1 MRKKERRKMKNE
13 NKKVIT
19 KIKGKVAYVTTEDN
33 VARMKIAVD
42 EETFKRLEEETE
54 IFENS
59 LTWSD
64 PMENCEDY
72 ECCFNVKSNLDF
84 KPTIYDRKGSEI
96 DYTDFPIN
104 PNAIVLLEIVI
115 KEMPYRRKNYT
126 SAYLK
131 TAVIIENGEPL
142 TSQKTSFDDFKDM
155 LNEEDVEF

>member
-1 MRKKERRKMKNE
+1 MKNE
-13 NKKVIT
+13 NKRIIT
-19 KIKGKVAYVTTEDN
+19 KIKGKVAYVTTEAN

-42 EETFKRLEEETE
+42 EETFKKLEEETE

-84 KPTIYDRKGSEI
+84 KPTIYDRTGNEI

-104 PNAIVLLEIVI
+104 PNAIVLLEITI

-155 LNEEDVEF
+155 LNEEDIQF